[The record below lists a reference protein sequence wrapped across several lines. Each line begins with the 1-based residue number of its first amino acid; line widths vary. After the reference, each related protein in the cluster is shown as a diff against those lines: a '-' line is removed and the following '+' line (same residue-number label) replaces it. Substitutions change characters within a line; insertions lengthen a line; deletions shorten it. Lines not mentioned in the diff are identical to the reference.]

1 MVALPVKCSDISD
14 DLFMAAV
21 EATPPM
27 STASVWRHR
36 RAVHA
41 TLSEVLGTE
50 LPENLFLAK
59 ARKLGLKGRLEGC
72 TSCTC
77 RGDYHT
83 PRECHANR
91 CCRSPEYDWRTH
103 PGYDPSWE
111 ADKPAD
117 RDPEAFPEA
126 VAALLAGI
134 PGLPSGPRLMPFDLS
149 NPSTLIYPPGYVQP
163 SRPAVTM
170 GPLAIP

>member
-1 MVALPVKCSDISD
+1 VKCSDIPD

-21 EATPPM
+21 SATSPM
-27 STASVWRHR
+27 SAASVWRHR

-41 TLSEVLGTE
+41 TLNGMLGTE
-50 LPENLFLAK
+50 LPESLFLAK
-59 ARKLGLKGRLEGC
+59 ARKLGLKGKLGGC

-111 ADKPAD
+111 ADKPAE
-117 RDPEAFPEA
+117 RDPETFGKA
-126 VAALLAGI
+126 VAAAKALLD
-134 PGLPSGPRLMPFDLS
+134 LPSAPGLMPFDLS
-149 NPSTLIYPPGYVQP
+149 NPSALIYPAGYVQP
-163 SRPAVTM
+163 PRPAFTM
-170 GPLAIP
+170 SSLAIP

>member
-1 MVALPVKCSDISD
+1 VKCSDISD
-14 DLFMAAV
+14 DLFMQAV

-36 RAVHA
+36 VHVHA
-41 TLSEVLGTE
+41 TLSEMLGTE
-50 LPENLFLAK
+50 LPEKLFLAK
-59 ARKLGLKGRLEGC
+59 ARKLGFKGKLMGC

-91 CCRSPEYDWRTH
+91 CCRSPEYDWRAH

-111 ADKPAD
+111 ADKAAP
-117 RDPEAFPEA
+117 RDPEAFPKA
-126 VAALLAGI
+126 VAAAKAAL
-134 PGLPSGPRLMPFDLS
+134 GLPSAPGLTPFDLW
-149 NPSTLIYPPGYVQP
+149 NPSRLIYPPGYVQP
-163 SRPAVTM
+163 PEPRPAFTM
-170 GPLAIP
+170 GSLALP